1 MYAIN
6 RDFFR
11 AKTTQ
16 VLNMNE
22 IAKTTIEPSPFSSSF
37 ILMKDNS
44 KVKYADQYVNDKELK
59 EVMGQFHI
67 EVS

>member
-1 MYAIN
+1 
-6 RDFFR
+6 
-11 AKTTQ
+11 
-16 VLNMNE
+16 MNE